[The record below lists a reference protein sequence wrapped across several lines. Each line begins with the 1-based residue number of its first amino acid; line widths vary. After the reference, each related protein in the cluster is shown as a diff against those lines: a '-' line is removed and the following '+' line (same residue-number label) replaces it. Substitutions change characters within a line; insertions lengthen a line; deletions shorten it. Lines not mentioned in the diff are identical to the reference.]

1 MLTSS
6 WRIFVLLTCAV
17 LATAGCATSSAQRDD
32 PAEHQLAGRPP
43 DPAEDRS
50 YPLPR
55 GPAILTPQAAAEDE
69 VVEVESADVD
79 EDAEDAEDAT
89 VASLTRADLAQ
100 LVQRGPS
107 FLLAMVQ
114 VEPARDA
121 EQFVGFRV
129 AQIHP
134 HAQGRLAGHLAAG
147 DVITHL
153 NGVRIK
159 QPDDYLRAWKLLGQA
174 TSLRIDFLRANQPHH
189 ATWHVQ

>member
-1 MLTSS
+1 MQTLPWRLFVFLACAALT
-6 WRIFVLLTCAV
+6 
-17 LATAGCATSSAQRDD
+17 TAGCAGSSAQRGDAAD
-32 PAEHQLAGRPP
+32 QQLAGQPP
-43 DPAEDRS
+43 APGEDRA

-55 GPAILTPQAAAEDE
+55 GPAILTSPGAAQEDE
-69 VVEVESADVD
+69 VVEIAVS
-79 EDAEDAEDAT
+79 DASQDDEDAT

-114 VEPARDA
+114 VEPAREA

-134 HAQGRLAGHLAAG
+134 QAQGRLAGHLAAG

-153 NGVRIK
+153 NGVRIR
-159 QPDDYLRAWKLLGQA
+159 QPDDYLRAWKLLPEA
-174 TSLRIDFLRANQPHH
+174 TALRIDFLRANQPHH